1 MSVRTITYNF
11 NGLAVSP
18 DTLQYGGVRFED
30 NATTV
35 EFILDTA
42 FKQEIEQEFSGCKIC
57 YRIDFNGEISGYNP
71 SENLEVNENSVR
83 RSIPLCMTASGEQIT
98 AVLVVTAINGSN
110 EAVGTVSSIP
120 LKIYFDSVSRD
131 ETDGVEIADNVS
143 AMEIKT
149 KELCELSKSFSK
161 RASDSAAEAAAAADC
176 AQDAREQTEDA
187 RFALENGAGFVF
199 LGGNANGSV
208 DVELVIDEH
217 VSAVSENLVKNRAIA
232 EALENAKEELKDY
245 TDLEIATFDFIK
257 IVDSLGDTGLPNRL
271 YLVPKSDAEGN
282 DLFDEYIWANG
293 KWEFITTKQ
302 IEIDLTPYVKKEDV
316 ADYIVEQGTSGIWS
330 YCKWN
335 SGIAECWGTHNE
347 TGIYCDTATGSVYR
361 SGVRDIYLPQNLFLE
376 NSTPVLNIN
385 TVAQTGERF
394 FIPHIHS
401 IFYNKFR
408 YIPACSSLIPQDSPI
423 AVGFSVSAK
432 GRWR

>member
-71 SENLEVNENSVR
+71 SENLEVNENRVR

-120 LKIYFDSVSRD
+120 LKIYFDNVSRD

-187 RFALENGAGFVF
+187 RFALENGSEFVF
-199 LGGNANGSV
+199 LGGDSEGGV
-208 DVELVIDEH
+208 DIELVVDEEISG
-217 VSAVSENLVKNRAIA
+217 VSVNPVQNRAIA
-232 EALENAKEELKDY
+232 AAINAAKDELKTY
-245 TDLEIATFDFIK
+245 TDNEIATI
-257 IVDSLGDTGLPNRL
+257 
-271 YLVPKSDAEGN
+271 A
-282 DLFDEYIWANG
+282 
-293 KWEFITTKQ
+293 
-302 IEIDLTPYVKKEDV
+302 
-316 ADYIVEQGTSGIWS
+316 EQGTSGIWT
-330 YCKWN
+330 YRKWN
-335 SGIAECWGTHNE
+335 SGIVECWASIRNIPSNPTGTSGHTFVTAYPFTVYNPIVNV
-347 TGIYCDTATGSVYR
+347 TSVRFGWTHTRPIY
-361 SGVRDIYLPQNLFLE
+361 I
-376 NSTPVLNIN
+376 
-385 TVAQTGERF
+385 
-394 FIPHIHS
+394 
-401 IFYNKFR
+401 
-408 YIPACSSLIPQDSPI
+408 
-423 AVGFSVSAK
+423 AK
-432 GRWR
+432 GNTSLDISYYFDINGTVNGTPLTQCDFSFDVYVKGKWK